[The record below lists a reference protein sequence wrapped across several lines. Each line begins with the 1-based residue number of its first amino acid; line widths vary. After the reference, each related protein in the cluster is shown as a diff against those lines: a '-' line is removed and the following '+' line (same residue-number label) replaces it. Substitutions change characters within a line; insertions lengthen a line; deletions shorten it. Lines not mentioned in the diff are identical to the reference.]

1 MAFYINWAESLLQTR
16 AWLEDVNAQINDP
29 GNYQKMIG
37 FLNFLSS
44 DINPK
49 VIDTEMMRNAGNSEY
64 RPVQVRYIPHKGTGN
79 LITDNASS
87 TCTKVAQRRDKLQ
100 LLQPTLYAEDKFTI
114 EENYVRENAEG
125 ASGKLQSRLNREI
138 RDCMRV
144 VRESIDAQ
152 LFAKAAGLFGANP
165 AVGGGAGSYYDIPV
179 IIGSSGKIDDRN
191 FDVIKNQQEDNL
203 MGGVV
208 SLIGS
213 GNARRY
219 MNRLAV
225 GNANDAGIDY
235 REVASEFGMLL
246 WKDSHTLASLSDAN
260 RVLAIYPGM
269 TQMYHYN
276 LYTGSD
282 FVQPI
287 GDIAVKGTL
296 PDPVIPG
303 LTYDYQLRYDDN
315 CSTGNGQ
322 QGAWIGRVWAY
333 FDLWTV
339 PEDAFGDVYG
349 PLNDFNGILGYRFTE
364 S

>member
-1 MAFYINWAESLLQTR
+1 MAFYINWGESLQNTR

-29 GNYQKMIG
+29 GNYQKLLG

-49 VIDTEMMRNAGNSEY
+49 VIDTQMMSNAGMSEY

-79 LITDNASS
+79 LITADASGS
-87 TCTKVAQRRDKLQ
+87 CTKVSQRRDKLT

-125 ASGKLQSRLNREI
+125 ARGKLQARLNKEI
-138 RDCMRV
+138 RDAMRV
-144 VRESIDAQ
+144 CRESIDYQ
-152 LFAKAAGLFGANP
+152 LFAKAAGLIGANP
-165 AVGGGAGSYYDIPV
+165 AAEAGAGSYFDLAATIA
-179 IIGSSGKIDDRN
+179 SSGKIDDRN
-191 FDVIKNQQEDNL
+191 FDVIKNHQEDNY
-203 MGGVV
+203 MSGPV
-208 SLIGS
+208 SIIGL

-225 GNANDAGIDY
+225 GNANDAGINYQLVSD
-235 REVASEFGMLL
+235 EFGMLL
-246 WKDSHTLASLSDAN
+246 WKDSNTSAVLSDAD
-260 RVLAIYPGM
+260 RTLAIYPGM
-269 TQMYHYN
+269 AQMFHYN
-276 LYTGSD
+276 LYSGPD

-296 PDPVIPG
+296 PDPIVPG
-303 LTYDYQLRYDDN
+303 LSYDYQLRYDDN
-315 CSTGNGQ
+315 CTNGNGQ
-322 QGAWIGRVWAY
+322 QGAWIGRVWCY

-349 PLNDFNGILGYRFTE
+349 ELNDFNGILGYSFSE